1 MNITPPLLKDI
12 RLSDSFR
19 GYNKDEVDELLE
31 RVGVAIGQ
39 LQGRLR
45 EAIDRADDAE
55 ARAATVGGRSESED
69 TLRRTLVLAQR
80 TADAAI
86 AEANAEAAQTLE
98 EANAHAAR
106 TTSAANERASELVR
120 AAEAQ
125 AAILRTETEAE
136 VRRIAEESRAPL
148 MEDIREAERVR
159 NFLRDDIGL
168 LERHLVA
175 QRERLRVDV
184 GELTRIIE
192 EPSTLRL
199 EPLPETSGIEASS
212 LLAARDPLAVRV
224 TPSATLS
231 ESLPLAFVPAASD
244 SADSADSADDTDD
257 TDVTDVTDD
266 TDDEYPDDVA
276 YASAEGLASRPTTD
290 ASSLPAA
297 PDLTPSDPAWAHD
310 NDKPSLAARADAG
323 PSEYGGPVTRSV
335 ASIEDVPDR
344 AGDQFLDQL
353 RRAVDDEVGID
364 DGAMT
369 DFFSDEVDEGRRSR
383 FGRRR

>member
-1 MNITPPLLKDI
+1 MNITPQLLKDI

-45 EAIDRADDAE
+45 EAIDRADGAE

-98 EANAHAAR
+98 EANAHASR

-224 TPSATLS
+224 TPSVTLS

-244 SADSADSADDTDD
+244 D
-257 TDVTDVTDD
+257 TDV

-276 YASAEGLASRPTTD
+276 YASVEGLASRPTTE

-297 PDLTPSDPAWAHD
+297 PDPTPSNLAWADD
-310 NDKPSLAARADAG
+310 NDKPSLAARGDAG
-323 PSEYGGPVTRSV
+323 PSEYGGPVTGSV

>member
-1 MNITPPLLKDI
+1 MNITPQLLKDI

-45 EAIDRADDAE
+45 EAIDRADGAE

-86 AEANAEAAQTLE
+86 AEANAEAAHTLE

-106 TTSAANERASELVR
+106 TTSEANERASEVVR

-192 EPSTLRL
+192 GPSTLRL
-199 EPLPETSGIEASS
+199 EPLPETSGIEASA

-224 TPSATLS
+224 TPSVTLS

-244 SADSADSADDTDD
+244 SADDTDD
-257 TDVTDVTDD
+257 TDVTDDIDVT
-266 TDDEYPDDVA
+266 DDVA
-276 YASAEGLASRPTTD
+276 YAPAEGLASRPAT
-290 ASSLPAA
+290 
-297 PDLTPSDPAWAHD
+297 PDPTPSDPAWAHD
-310 NDKPSLAARADAG
+310 NDEPSLAAPGDAG
-323 PSEYGGPVTRSV
+323 PSEYGGPVTHAV

>member
-1 MNITPPLLKDI
+1 MNITPQLLKDI

-45 EAIDRADDAE
+45 EAIDRADGAE

-98 EANAHAAR
+98 EANAHASR

-244 SADSADSADDTDD
+244 SADDTDV

-290 ASSLPAA
+290 ASSRPAT

-310 NDKPSLAARADAG
+310 NDEPSLAARADAG

-335 ASIEDVPDR
+335 ASIEDVSDR

>member
-1 MNITPPLLKDI
+1 MNITPQLLKDI

-45 EAIDRADDAE
+45 EAIDRADGAE

-224 TPSATLS
+224 TASATLS

-244 SADSADSADDTDD
+244 SADSADSA
-257 TDVTDVTDD
+257 DVTDD

>member
-1 MNITPPLLKDI
+1 MNITPQLLKDI

-45 EAIDRADDAE
+45 EAIDRADGAE

-224 TPSATLS
+224 TPSVTLS

-244 SADSADSADDTDD
+244 SADD
-257 TDVTDVTDD
+257 TDV

-290 ASSLPAA
+290 ASSLPAT

-310 NDKPSLAARADAG
+310 NDEPSLAARADAG
-323 PSEYGGPVTRSV
+323 PSEHGGPVTRSV